1 MICQNAI
8 LSDEYMDYIGR
19 LVELNSNYMYVVVN
33 PEVIENAED
42 YKTNIDRLRTV
53 IVEKFLSATELK
65 EF

>member
-1 MICQNAI
+1 
-8 LSDEYMDYIGR
+8 MDYIGR